1 MYFNSNDVI
10 ESVGVGAGSGTR
22 KNALTRWKNGA
33 FKWLLQPL
41 TNITNAV
48 LGFHAADEN
57 GRLNYH
63 DGTVWKP
70 YMTEVKETNADSEI
84 KFWTGTQAEYDAIT
98 TKDPQTLYIIN

>member
-1 MYFNSNDVI
+1 MWELVQAQH
-10 ESVGVGAGSGTR
+10 V

-48 LGFHAADEN
+48 IGFHASDED

-63 DGTVWKP
+63 NGTEWKKVP
-70 YMTEVKETNADSEI
+70 N
-84 KFWTGTQAEYDAIT
+84 
-98 TKDPQTLYIIN
+98 